1 MDIARLS
8 QLPFTYSEIGATATE
23 LPAGY
28 HHVRESRQ
36 IGAGRARFDEAAAS
50 LMRFGI
56 QRGTGLPV
64 QTSAPEAAV
73 GVNVM
78 TRLWPFWALCRIVYV
93 VDEPNRRGFAY
104 GTLRGHPETGEEVFI
119 VRFDPSN
126 DVVSVEITAFSRPSY
141 WWVRVGNLVVKQLQ
155 RVVTQRYLHAL

>member
-1 MDIARLS
+1 MDIAQLS
-8 QLPFTYSEIGATATE
+8 QLPFTYPEIGATAGE

-36 IGAGRARFDEAAAS
+36 LGTGRARFEEAAAS

-56 QRGTGLPV
+56 QRGIGLPV
-64 QTSAPEAAV
+64 QTSAPQAAE
-73 GVNVM
+73 GVNVA
-78 TRLWPFWALCRIVYV
+78 THLWPFWALCRIVYV

-119 VRFDPSN
+119 VRLDPSN
-126 DVVSVEITAFSRPSY
+126 DVVSMEITAFSKPSY
-141 WWVRVGNLVVKQLQ
+141 WWVRMGNLVVKQLQ
-155 RVVTQRYLHAL
+155 RVVTQRYLRAL

>member
-8 QLPFTYSEIGATATE
+8 QLPFTYPEIGATAGE
-23 LPAGY
+23 LPVRY

-36 IGAGRARFDEAAAS
+36 IGTGKARFEEAAAS

-56 QRGTGLPV
+56 QRGIGLRV
-64 QTSAPEAAV
+64 LTSAPEASA
-73 GVNVM
+73 GVNVA

-104 GTLRGHPETGEEVFI
+104 GTLHGHPETGEEAFI

-126 DVVSVEITAFSRPSY
+126 DVVSVEITAFSKPSF
-141 WWVRVGNLVVKQLQ
+141 WWVRAGNVIVKQLQ
-155 RVVTQRYLHAL
+155 RVVTQRYLRAL

>member
-8 QLPFTYSEIGATATE
+8 QLPFTYPERGATAGE

-36 IGAGRARFDEAAAS
+36 IGTGEARFEEAAAR

-56 QRGTGLPV
+56 QRGIGLRV
-64 QTSAPEAAV
+64 LTSAPEAGE
-73 GVNVM
+73 GVNVA

-93 VDEPNRRGFAY
+93 VDQPNRRGFAY
-104 GTLRGHPETGEEVFI
+104 GTLQGHPETGEEAFI
-119 VRFDPSN
+119 VRRDPSN
-126 DVVSVEITAFSRPSY
+126 DVVSVEITAFSRPSF
-141 WWVRVGNLVVKQLQ
+141 WWIRLGNPLAKQLQ
-155 RVVTQRYLHAL
+155 RIVTQRYLRAL

>member
-1 MDIARLS
+1 MDIAQLS
-8 QLPFTYSEIGATATE
+8 QLPFTYPEIGATAGE

-36 IGAGRARFDEAAAS
+36 LGTGRARFEEAAAS

-56 QRGTGLPV
+56 QRGIGLPV
-64 QTSAPEAAV
+64 QTSAPQAAE
-73 GVNVM
+73 GVNVA
-78 TRLWPFWALCRIVYV
+78 THLWPFWALCRIVYV

-119 VRFDPSN
+119 VRLDPSN
-126 DVVSVEITAFSRPSY
+126 DVVSVDITAFSKPSY
-141 WWVRVGNLVVKQLQ
+141 WWVRMGNLVVKQLQ
-155 RVVTQRYLHAL
+155 RVVTQRYLRAL

>member
-1 MDIARLS
+1 MDIAQLS
-8 QLPFTYSEIGATATE
+8 QLPFTYSEIGATAGQ

-28 HHVRESRQ
+28 HHVRESQ
-36 IGAGRARFDEAAAS
+36 QLGTGRARFEEAAAS

-56 QRGTGLPV
+56 QRGIGLPV
-64 QTSAPEAAV
+64 QTSAPQAAE
-73 GVNVM
+73 GVNVA

-119 VRFDPSN
+119 VCLDPSN
-126 DVVSVEITAFSRPSY
+126 DVVSVEITAFSKSSY
-141 WWVRVGNLVVKQLQ
+141 WWVRMGNLVVKQLQ
-155 RVVTQRYLHAL
+155 RVVTRRYLRAL